1 MEPPQG
7 NRGLVQKGLEG
18 FGDIDRFYDQ
28 PTKRSSAVT
37 AAKHDSNQN
46 YYYDQRHHHHHHH
59 QYPHNIYQRN
69 SQRCGRQLFRNHIT
83 CRRYGSMER
92 DDGLLSDS
100 GIHGRGDGVPH
111 FDDSFKVVVQEV
123 NEAPFVRISGILRD
137 KDGATLCMF
146 SSFIG
151 CVLSSAAKVVVI
163 LQACQMCDSNRYPAD
178 STLIIKSDC
187 KMAVLWANG
196 VGSVGNVSLM
206 DSIMEVREI
215 LSRLKSKV
223 FVRFVSRFGN
233 ALTDFL
239 AKQGVAN
246 GLV

>member
-1 MEPPQG
+1 
-7 NRGLVQKGLEG
+7 
-18 FGDIDRFYDQ
+18 
-28 PTKRSSAVT
+28 
-37 AAKHDSNQN
+37 
-46 YYYDQRHHHHHHH
+46 
-59 QYPHNIYQRN
+59 
-69 SQRCGRQLFRNHIT
+69 
-83 CRRYGSMER
+83 MER

-123 NEAPFVRISGILRD
+123 NEAPFV
-137 KDGATLCMF
+137 
-146 SSFIG
+146 
-151 CVLSSAAKVVVI
+151 
-163 LQACQMCDSNRYPAD
+163 
-178 STLIIKSDC
+178 
-187 KMAVLWANG
+187 
-196 VGSVGNVSLM
+196 SVGNVSLM